1 MRNDIGGFVMADN
14 KQYITLPQENGSVMI
29 SEDVVAAI
37 VSNAAKDVEGVAALC
52 VKRNSD
58 IVELISK
65 KNWKRGLRIS
75 IEQNNKVVI
84 ECNLIINYGQSVV
97 DVAKAVQ
104 EAVATAVTSVTG
116 AKVVS
121 VNVNICG
128 IVRK

>member
-1 MRNDIGGFVMADN
+1 MADN
-14 KQYITLPQENGSVMI
+14 KQYITIPQESGSVMI

-58 IVELISK
+58 IVELLSK

-75 IEQNNKVVI
+75 IAQNNKIAI

-104 EAVATAVTSVTG
+104 ESVVAAVASVTG
-116 AKVVS
+116 AKVEA

>member
-1 MRNDIGGFVMADN
+1 MADN

-75 IEQNNKVVI
+75 IEQNNRVVI

>member
-1 MRNDIGGFVMADN
+1 MADN
-14 KQYITLPQENGSVMI
+14 KQYITIPQESGSVMI

-58 IVELISK
+58 IVELLSK

-75 IEQNNKVVI
+75 IAQNNKIAI

-104 EAVATAVTSVTG
+104 ESVVAAVASVTG
-116 AKVVS
+116 AKVVA

>member
-1 MRNDIGGFVMADN
+1 MADN

-37 VSNAAKDVEGVAALC
+37 VSNAARDVEGVAGLC
-52 VKRNSD
+52 VKNSD

-65 KNWKRGLRIS
+65 KNWKRGLRIN
-75 IEQNNKVVI
+75 IAQNNKI
-84 ECNLIINYGQSVV
+84 AIDCNLIIYYGQSVV

-104 EAVATAVTSVTG
+104 ESVVAAVASVTG
-116 AKVVS
+116 AKVVA

>member
-1 MRNDIGGFVMADN
+1 MADN

>member
-1 MRNDIGGFVMADN
+1 MADN
-14 KQYITLPQENGSVMI
+14 KQYITIPQESGSVMI

-52 VKRNSD
+52 VKRNAD
-58 IVELISK
+58 IVELLSK

-75 IEQNNKVVI
+75 IAQNNKIAI

-104 EAVATAVTSVTG
+104 ESVVAAVASVTG
-116 AKVVS
+116 AKVVA